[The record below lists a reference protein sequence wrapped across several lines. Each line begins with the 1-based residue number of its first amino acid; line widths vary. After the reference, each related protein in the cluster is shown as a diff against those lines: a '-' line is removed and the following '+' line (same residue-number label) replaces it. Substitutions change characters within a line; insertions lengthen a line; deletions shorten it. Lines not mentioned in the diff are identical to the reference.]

1 MVLKIAVVDDDPLF
15 LKNIKKIAFDYLTS
29 KKIVAIIDEYS
40 NHRLLM
46 YEINEGTYYD
56 LLLLDIQ
63 MDNNDID
70 GITLSQNLRSINSNT
85 LVIFVTSYMKYAID
99 AFKVKAFRY
108 IPKTEMKVQLPSALE
123 AAINEF
129 EQRKNS
135 FYSIETITKYI
146 KLYCSDIYYIFKNGK
161 YSIIVSSCGEYKVRK
176 SLNEVYNELNSME
189 FIFVERGYIVN
200 ITHVDRMEDG
210 KVFLDNDSVLQV
222 SRNHAHLVKEKIA
235 EYWSEHI

>member
-1 MVLKIAVVDDDPLF
+1 MILKIAVVDDDPLF
-15 LKNIKKIAFDYLTS
+15 LKSIKKIAFDYLTS

-40 NHRLLM
+40 SHRLLM
-46 YEINEGTYYD
+46 YEISEGTYYD

-70 GITLSQNLRSINSNT
+70 GITLSQNLRSINSNA
-85 LVIFVTSYMKYAID
+85 LVIFITSYMKYAID

-108 IPKTEMKVQLPSALE
+108 IPKNDMKVQLPLALE

-135 FYSIETITKYI
+135 FYPIETITKYI
-146 KLYCSDIYYIFKNGK
+146 KLYHSNIYYIFKNGK
-161 YSIIVSSCGEYKVRK
+161 YSIIVSSFGEYKVRK
-176 SLNEVYNELNSME
+176 SLNEVYNELNSIE
-189 FIFVERGYIVN
+189 FIFVERGFIVN
-200 ITHVDRMEDG
+200 ITHVDRMEEG

-235 EYWSEHI
+235 EYWSKHI